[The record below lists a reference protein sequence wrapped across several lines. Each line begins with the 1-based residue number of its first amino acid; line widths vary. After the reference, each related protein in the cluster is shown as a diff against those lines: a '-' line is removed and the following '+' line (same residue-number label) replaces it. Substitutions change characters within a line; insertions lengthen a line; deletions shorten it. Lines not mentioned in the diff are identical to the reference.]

1 MSGFQRAACRRRARA
16 CATKEGDI
24 PDSERCLQSD
34 HPSPT
39 KRSALTTKTEGL
51 RMLWLIHK
59 SGVVEPLEARLNGL
73 VDSTSE
79 RRLLGPRPGQR
90 SRVTVTTM
98 LLAILLCALCERS
111 YRRTDLLRVL
121 TGLHVDVARTVGLVD
136 ADGAFVVKHYK
147 TVLRQ
152 LVRMESVLREGWTVV
167 ENEGQPDE
175 VRVRHDLQWFVRSLL
190 RASIPER
197 VLADVRHV
205 AVDATNINSWAN
217 FLPGVGKKD
226 VKKEPVAARQKQ
238 VVAEDSDAVPEPDL
252 EKFWRAAKKKKPDLE
267 FGPDGRPLYTA
278 DRDVRV
284 GHRSANSEG
293 SAGFFLG
300 FDLNAL
306 VIAPTVKSNGSRN
319 TVTLEKL
326 PPYVVAMDLSPALTN
341 CGPIASRLVMEAR
354 EICPDI
360 EDVTGDRG
368 YSTKREYAR
377 PLHQHDLNVFMDYRS
392 DTLALPKRTT
402 IGKHKHPVCI
412 HAGTILSEQTPTELL
427 VLPDPP
433 ADLVTPEERAEWRN
447 SWYAD
452 RAKLWGWSA
461 KSHFGDGRIQLRS
474 PSGAGR
480 AAAKRATA
488 ASDSFKAPYRP
499 SKDSPTVTALLDEL
513 DTWQRLTFG
522 TSAWARAYYAGR
534 SAVENLFS
542 RLKENQALA
551 SGTCQ
556 ALGLAAN
563 TIAVLARVVIYN
575 LHKAAVEDDRDDGDE
590 DSGDQASSGDSPLP
604 PDPRLGPDGEPA
616 ALRAPP

>member
-39 KRSALTTKTEGL
+39 KRSALTTKTEGM

-59 SGVVEPLEARLNGL
+59 SGVEEPLEARLNGL

-98 LLAILLCALCERS
+98 LLAILLSALCERS
-111 YRRTDLLRVL
+111 FRRTDLSRVL
-121 TGLHVDVARTVGLVD
+121 SGLHADVARAVGLFDSDSKLAVP
-136 ADGAFVVKHYK
+136 HYK
-147 TVLRQ
+147 TLNRQLLRLEGVLRD
-152 LVRMESVLREGWTVV
+152 GWTVV

-175 VRVRHDLQWFVRSLL
+175 VRVRYDLQWFVRSLL

-205 AVDATNINSWAN
+205 AVDATNINSWAS

-226 VKKEPVAARQKQ
+226 VEKEPVAARQKR
-238 VVAEDSDAVPEPDL
+238 VVKADSDDIPEPDL
-252 EKFWRAAKKKKPDLE
+252 EKFRRKAKKKNPDLE
-267 FGPDGRPLYTA
+267 FGLDGRPIYTP
-278 DRDVRV
+278 DKDVRI

-293 SAGFFLG
+293 PAGYFLG
-300 FDLNAL
+300 YDLNAL
-306 VIAPTVKSNGSRN
+306 VVAPTVKSNGSRN

-326 PPYVVAMDLSPALTN
+326 PPYIVAMDLSPALTN
-341 CGPIASRLVMEAR
+341 GAPIASRLVMEAR
-354 EICPDI
+354 EMCPSI
-360 EDVTGDRG
+360 EDVTGDRN
-368 YSTKREYAR
+368 YSSRHGYAR
-377 PLHQHDLNVFMDYRS
+377 PLHEAGINVFMDYRS
-392 DTLALPKRTT
+392 TELARPKHTT
-402 IGKHKHPVCI
+402 IGKHKHPVYI
-412 HAGTILSEQTPTELL
+412 HAGTILSDDIPEELL

-433 ADLVTPEERAEWRN
+433 ADLVTPEARAEWRTA
-447 SWYAD
+447 WYAD

-461 KSHFGDGRIQLRS
+461 KHHFGDGRIQLRS

-480 AAAKRATA
+480 AAAMRATA
-488 ASDSFKAPYRP
+488 ASGNFKAPYRP

-575 LHKAAVEDDRDDGDE
+575 LHKAAVDDDRDDGDE
-590 DSGDQASSGDSPLP
+590 GSGDQASSGDSPQP